1 MKLKKY
7 LFETAKYAL
16 RSYPII
22 RPYVKRIDC
31 LYSMSQQEIT
41 EYNNRKF
48 VDLVN
53 LAYNKSPF
61 YRKLYDEN
69 GVDINAIKSIGDI
82 NKLPIIDKKIVRENA
97 EKIAIGNKRFL
108 LKAATSGTTGEP
120 LTIFQSYKTI
130 LLNRA
135 YGYKYKSMCG
145 FNSGEKLL
153 SLRGHL
159 DSKIFKLKLPIGHI
173 LFLSSYQLRKE
184 KAIDYY
190 NEISKFAPK
199 AIEGYPS
206 SVYNL
211 CCLLKEAGLT
221 LNIPLCFTSSE
232 TLYDFQRHLF
242 KEVLNCETFDIYGCT
257 ENTMSLYEDF
267 KHNGYFEGPGYS
279 YNEFFDNYTVTT
291 SFINPRFP
299 LIRYKV
305 NDSISLKPDFVKHS
319 AIDSNIKTVNGRTDS
334 TIITRNGALIGRL
347 NFLFKN
353 VNYIK
358 LGQIVQ
364 HKQGEIEINI
374 VPDGPF
380 GDTEKSQIMKHVDE
394 RIGLHN
400 IEATIN
406 IVTNDKIIYT
416 KRNKFNQVVKINS

>member
-16 RSYPII
+16 RSYPVI
-22 RPYVKRIDC
+22 RPYVKRIDR
-31 LYSMSQQEIT
+31 LYSMSQSEIT

-53 LAYNKSPF
+53 LAYTKTTF
-61 YRKLYDEN
+61 YRKLYDEY
-69 GVDINAIKSIGDI
+69 GVDISTIKSTGDI
-82 NKLPIIDKKIVRENA
+82 GKLPIIDKKIVRENA
-97 EKIAIGNKRFL
+97 GSIAIGNKHFL

-120 LTIFQSYKTI
+120 LTIFQSYKSI
-130 LLNRA
+130 LTEQA
-135 YGYKYKSMCG
+135 YLYLYRKRCG
-145 FNSGEKLL
+145 FNYGEPLV

-159 DSKIFKLKLPIGHI
+159 DSKTFKMNTFIGNI
-173 LFLSSYQLRKE
+173 LYLSSYQLQKE

-206 SVYNL
+206 SIYNL

-232 TLYDFQRHLF
+232 TLYGFQRELF
-242 KEVLNCETFDIYGCT
+242 KKVLNCETFDWYGCT
-257 ENTMSLYEDF
+257 EHTIGLAED
-267 KHNGYFEGPGYS
+267 KTHSGYFELPGYS
-279 YNEFFDNYTVTT
+279 YNEYFDNYTVTT

-305 NDSISLKPDFVKHS
+305 NDAITLKPDFVKHS
-319 AIDSNIKTVNGRTDS
+319 AIDSNIKTIDGRTES
-334 TIITRNGALIGRL
+334 TIITRSGALIGRL

-380 GDTEKSQIMKHVDE
+380 GDTEQSQIMKHVDE
-394 RIGLHN
+394 RIGLHD

-416 KRNKFNQVVKINS
+416 KRNKFNQVVKL